1 MSEVASLEARLAD
14 VLRGP
19 EAIGSQLLFRVARP
33 LLALASW
40 RAAISASALEALVT
54 ALRAEGTASPELVA
68 AARKELEANVAAVE
82 RVTIVQRQ
90 APVAHALWLRRACS
104 VLALVARAEPH
115 ARRLAARTDP
125 GSLFAPLVPL
135 QQEHR
140 LVDVELAAVD
150 HLMAAARAETTLLG
164 RRRRLLVAARQ
175 RLLEVAAALPIA
187 RAGVKDRTRW
197 LAQAITRV
205 DRLEAAGLS
214 ADVSL
219 VYQARQALARGDRS
233 RLYASLAAID
243 AHALAAG
250 DAAMASRT
258 QDVLGPRDAA
268 GSVASSGAELL
279 GPVTEAIASA
289 VSSARVAAITQRD
302 IGGGDRATADSFLAY
317 LPEDADAQL
326 VRAAVAADGLFEVGG
341 ALTPVRV
348 FEEERVQRLVRH
360 PTEALVLTPAED
372 VRDLPDAIVA
382 DPRTVLLDL
391 AIGRLFARRFVSD
404 EVVKRPKIVRRGE
417 VRVYLLD
424 GSGSMEGARARVRDA
439 LLVAELSTLMRR
451 LSEPGDVDCTLHFR
465 FFDELVRPVTRVATV
480 AEATAAIRDVVSTR
494 REGGTDI
501 QAALLASLVQ
511 VAEARLADPSL
522 AQAQIVLV
530 TDGEAFVDEATL
542 LEARAKIT
550 GLPIGISVIA
560 LGEENAALRGIVAR
574 QRAKGERAFYHFL
587 DDDEL
592 AEVVAGTT
600 EEADAIHP
608 PVDWEAVLAEETA
621 DLVDELERIERAR
634 EAETLET
641 LEAETQAR
649 RELGVVDDANDGARA
664 RLEALRKDRV
674 ALGARFDRWFPEPEA
689 GNAALPPEKTKER
702 EDLDAA
708 ACALASV
715 AEVVTLLG
723 GTPVARQADAIE
735 LLERLLPDAHLRTAD
750 YRALVQRWPAGLAP
764 GLRAVR
770 AATR

>member
-1 MSEVASLEARLAD
+1 MTDLAALEARLAD

-19 EAIGSQLLFRVARP
+19 DAIGAQLLFRVARP

-40 RAAISASALEALVT
+40 RAEIAATALEVLVT
-54 ALRAEGTASPELVA
+54 SLRAGGTASPALVA

-82 RVTIVQRQ
+82 RVTIVQQQ
-90 APVAHALWLRRACS
+90 APVAHALWLRRVCS
-104 VLALVARAEPH
+104 VLALVARAEP
-115 ARRLAARTDP
+115 AAQRLAARTDP

-175 RLLEVAAALPIA
+175 RLLEVSAALPIA

-197 LAQAITRV
+197 LAQAITRI

-219 VYQARQALARGDRS
+219 VYQARQALARGDRT

-250 DAAMASRT
+250 DEAMAART
-258 QDVLGPRDAA
+258 QPALGTRDAA
-268 GSVASSGAELL
+268 RSVASSNVELL

-289 VSSARVAAITQRD
+289 VSSARAAAVTQRD
-302 IGGGDRATADSFLAY
+302 IGGDRNKAESFLAY

-391 AIGRLFARRFVSD
+391 AIGRLFARRFVR
-404 EVVKRPKIVRRGE
+404 EETVTRPKIVRRGE

-451 LSEPGDVDCTLHFR
+451 LEGPGDVDCTLHFR
-465 FFDELVRPVTRVATV
+465 FFDERVRPVTRVATV

-511 VAEARLADPSL
+511 VAEARVADPSL

-530 TDGEAFVDEATL
+530 TDGEAFVDEAAL
-542 LEARAKIT
+542 VEARAKIS
-550 GLPIGISVIA
+550 GLPIGISVVA
-560 LGEENAALRGIVAR
+560 LGEENQALRGIVAR

-587 DDDEL
+587 DDEDL
-592 AEVVAGTT
+592 AGIVAGTA

-634 EAETLET
+634 EDATLET

-689 GNAALPPEKTKER
+689 GNDAMPGERTKER

-723 GTPVARQADAIE
+723 GTAVARQADAIE
-735 LLERLLPDAHLRTAD
+735 LLERLLPDAHLGTAD